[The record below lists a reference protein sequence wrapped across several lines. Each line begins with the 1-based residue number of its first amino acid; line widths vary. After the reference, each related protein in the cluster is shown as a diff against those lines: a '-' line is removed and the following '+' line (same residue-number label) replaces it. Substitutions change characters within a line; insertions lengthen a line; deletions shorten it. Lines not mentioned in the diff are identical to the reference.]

1 MGNPEL
7 TKIAD
12 RLDML
17 CRLLQDLIDSYDN
30 VNVIY
35 SRTNRIYKEYE
46 DPRFKN
52 YTKED

>member
-1 MGNPEL
+1 MENHEL

-30 VNVIY
+30 VNGIY
-35 SRTNRIYKEYE
+35 SRNNRIYMEYE
-46 DPRFKN
+46 DPRFKH